1 MKATVSPGAI
11 TGEHGGAPLMAS
23 LRRAERAQRVRSLLL
38 VLPAI
43 VFLLVMFVLPILSM
57 LVVAVENPELRE
69 VMPRTAAAIT
79 ALGR

>member
-1 MKATVSPGAI
+1 MKARVPSAAFV
-11 TGEHGGAPLMAS
+11 GERAGAPLMAS

-43 VFLLVMFVLPILSM
+43 VFLFVMFVLPILSM
-57 LVVAVENPELRE
+57 LVVAVENPELGE

-79 ALGR
+79 A